1 MNIAKFDCFSGLIDQ
16 GNAFHRLIYFKFL
29 LLVTRIVHH
38 TSSQAVPF
46 GSIQQLLLKNEKNG
60 LIIFLYKWLLIHQQY
75 TFTIYQRDFGKE
87 KPKKGDF

>member
-29 LLVTRIVHH
+29 LLVTQIVHH

-46 GSIQQLLLKNEKNG
+46 GSIQQLLLKNE
-60 LIIFLYKWLLIHQQY
+60 
-75 TFTIYQRDFGKE
+75 
-87 KPKKGDF
+87 